1 MKLISRISIGIGAV
15 CLYLCGT
22 VASAAPY
29 YCATTHNFVN
39 VGDSLDQV
47 KTACGSPESEQTTQ
61 MVDVQQQPVQQ
72 WFYHQNSSL
81 AGKDV
86 GGDASV
92 SVFFSNG
99 KVSSIQSQNQ
109 QFSSLQFCSAG
120 GIARSGAGVSVGDTP
135 AMVRAKCG
143 NPASANVGTQK
154 NSSGVKDIVV
164 LTYNNGQYSPKTTM
178 RFIEGKLAEISV
190 GP

>member
-1 MKLISRISIGIGAV
+1 MKLINRMSIGVV
-15 CLYLCGT
+15 CMYFFGS
-22 VASAAPY
+22 VAIAAPY
-29 YCATTHNFVN
+29 YCSTTHNFVN
-39 VGDSLDQV
+39 LGDSLDQV
-47 KTACGSPESEQTTQ
+47 KTACGTPESEQTTQ
-61 MVDVQQQPVQQ
+61 MVDVQQQPIQQ

-92 SVFFSNG
+92 SVFFTNG

-120 GIARSGAGVSVGDTP
+120 GIAGSGAGVSVGDTP
-135 AMVRAKCG
+135 AMVRSKCG
-143 NPASANVGTQK
+143 KPASANVGTQK
-154 NSSGVKDIVV
+154 NASGVKDVVV
-164 LTYNNGQYSPKTTM
+164 LTYNNGQYSPRTTM
-178 RFIEGKLAEISV
+178 RFMDGKLAEVSV